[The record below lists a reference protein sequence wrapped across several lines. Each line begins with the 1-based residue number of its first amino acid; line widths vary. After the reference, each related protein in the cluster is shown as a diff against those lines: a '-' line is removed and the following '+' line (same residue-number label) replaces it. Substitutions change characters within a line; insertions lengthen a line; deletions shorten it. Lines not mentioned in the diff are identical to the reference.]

1 MSSKWLLP
9 NATKDKQSIT
19 SDWNLTNLRLIQ
31 GVDVKEIKNVP
42 KNNGSLV
49 EVIRPEW
56 LGENKTIGQVFQVM
70 LRPNGISA
78 WHAHE
83 QTTDRL
89 FVNRGLVKIVLY
101 DARED
106 SPTFGMINEFR
117 IGTER
122 PALLTVPPKVW
133 HGVQNISNG
142 DSLILNL
149 VDIPYTYENPDHW
162 RVETNCTAIPY
173 KFKNDQAI

>member
-56 LGENKTIGQVFQVM
+56 LGENKAV
-70 LRPNGISA
+70 A
-78 WHAHE
+78 
-83 QTTDRL
+83 
-89 FVNRGLVKIVLY
+89 
-101 DARED
+101 
-106 SPTFGMINEFR
+106 
-117 IGTER
+117 
-122 PALLTVPPKVW
+122 
-133 HGVQNISNG
+133 
-142 DSLILNL
+142 
-149 VDIPYTYENPDHW
+149 VDIETGEEYGWDDVLTFEPNILLEDKSTIIEAIIETPLLREAIFLFSKLCWGIYKVCQEN
-162 RVETNCTAIPY
+162 
-173 KFKNDQAI
+173 